1 MFSKGLW
8 QQEIEQV
15 ERSPSNSTYH
25 SSTEELEGNVGAL
38 PGIYAERASK
48 LVQLVNQLRDVG
60 AQVDLDLPTIVV
72 CGNQS
77 VGKSSIIEAVCGIS
91 LPRGEGTCTRCVI
104 EIRLTAKEE
113 DWNCVVKLRNEYD
126 PHGMELSNIK
136 ETVFATLSSPNGLD
150 NTILQAQKALLN
162 PSIPISEIKK
172 GDPLLD
178 RDDNELMFSR
188 NVVCVEITG
197 AKVDLTLIDLPGI
210 IQSVGPK
217 QEKRMIGLVNDVVNF
232 YISKQ
237 RSIILAVIT
246 CKDEIENQAIVHM
259 AREVDPEGS
268 RTIGVLTKPD
278 TIESGTHERWLQML
292 LGNSYPLKLGYFMVK
307 LPSKVQMV
315 KVQNPED
322 MFKLENDFF
331 STTAP
336 WNTLKSR
343 SDRFG
348 IPDLR
353 NELSRLLSVLI
364 ESSLPDME
372 HSTEVELQKVNQIL
386 DSLPPPIGEDG
397 KIELLQTVRHFSTLV
412 NYHIN
417 AQQNLKVFN
426 QKIRRQ
432 FETFRD
438 VILNGK
444 PTLVVE
450 KSPQS
455 SANGSPSFWKRSDI
469 TPPSQ
474 KSSVSGRSFEI
485 TVDEL
490 RTIVNGQKGREL
502 EGYSSYG
509 AFEHMVKK
517 FQHDWKQHATTLLIN
532 ISSELSGLLTKL
544 SEEVFGR
551 FSNLKGQIRFIVQ
564 LFQSDLQRITI
575 EHLSHTLSMESRL
588 PFTVNS
594 SRFLKLKQMEMDSL
608 VSALPEPTL
617 PAAQYPG
624 TNRGES
630 IKRALAAL
638 SEIGIKNL
646 NAQSL
651 ISRVTTPFPSSDTV
665 LYDLMAS
672 TNSYFEISSSR
683 LIDHICQQI
692 DYHFLSNF
700 AELLEKELVHSLGI
714 LDKSNSEIAGLLKE
728 DAGVTEKRIVNQ
740 DKRERLEHVRKS
752 LHEFG
757 YVF

>member
-1 MFSKGLW
+1 MFSKSIW
-8 QQEIEQV
+8 QQEIEPV

-25 SSTEELEGNVGAL
+25 SSIEETEGNLGAL

-77 VGKSSIIEAVCGIS
+77 VGKSSIIEAICGIS

-104 EIRLTAKEE
+104 EIRLTAKEV
-113 DWNCVVKLRNEYD
+113 DWNCVVKLRKEYD
-126 PHGMELSNIK
+126 ANGMELSNIQ
-136 ETVFATLSSPNGLD
+136 ETVFATLTSPNGLD
-150 NTILQAQKALLN
+150 DTILQAQKALLN
-162 PSIPISEIKK
+162 PSVPISEIKK
-172 GDPLLD
+172 ADPKLD
-178 RDDNELMFSR
+178 RDDNELMFSQ

-217 QEKRMIGLVNDVVNF
+217 QEKRMIGLVNDLVNF
-232 YISKQ
+232 YIAKQ

-278 TIESGTHERWLQML
+278 TIEVGTHERWLQML

-322 MFKLENDFF
+322 MFRLENEFF

-336 WNTLKSR
+336 WSSLKSR

-364 ESSLPDME
+364 ESSLPEME

-412 NYHIN
+412 SYHIN
-417 AQQNLKVFN
+417 AQQNLK
-426 QKIRRQ
+426 

-438 VILNGK
+438 LVMNGK
-444 PTLVVE
+444 PALVTD

-455 SANGSPSFWKRSDI
+455 STNGSPSFWKRGDI

-474 KSSVSGRSFEI
+474 KSSVSGRSFEVTI
-485 TVDEL
+485 EDL

-517 FQHDWKQHATTLLIN
+517 FQQDWKQYATTLLIN

-551 FSNLKGQIRFIVQ
+551 FANLKGQIRFIVQ
-564 LFQSDLQRITI
+564 LFQSDLQRITL

-594 SRFLKLKQMEMDSL
+594 SRFLKLKQIEMDNL
-608 VSALPEPTL
+608 LATLPEPAL
-617 PAAQYPG
+617 PTAQYPG
-624 TNRGES
+624 TNRSES

-638 SEIGIKNL
+638 SEIGVKNL
-646 NAQSL
+646 NAQTL

-714 LDKSNSEIAGLLKE
+714 LDKTNGEIAGLLKE
-728 DAGVTEKRIVNQ
+728 DAGITEKRIVNQ
-740 DKRERLEHVRKS
+740 DKRERLENVRKS